1 MKNITP
7 VDNII
12 ELRNVYKTYD
22 VKAAVKNASL
32 TIKRGEFVT
41 LLGPSG
47 CGKTTTLR
55 MIAGF
60 EMPTS
65 GKIIYNGKDIT
76 NVPPHLRPF
85 NTVFQRYALFP
96 HLNVFNNIAF
106 GLKLKVVPNGTKVNK
121 KGETVQLFRKYTKA
135 EIKEKVNR
143 FLKLVD
149 LEDYGHRNV
158 SSLSGG
164 QQQRVAIARALV
176 NEPEVLLLDEP
187 LGALDLKMRK
197 DMQLELM
204 DMHKR
209 LGITFIYVTHD
220 QEEALTMSDKIV
232 VMRYGEIQQIATP
245 EKIYD
250 EPANAFVA
258 DFIGESTILS
268 GVMLDDYKVEF
279 CDHVFECVDKGF
291 KKDEPID
298 VIIRPEDLKIKDK
311 NDKDALITAEVIS
324 SVFKGDH
331 YQITLIANENEL
343 VAHDTSNYAVGE
355 TVGLYIKPFDLHIMH
370 KTRLM
375 NELDTVIT
383 GENLVDICG
392 TDFECKT
399 DLPTGTPVK
408 VIIDFDDVEITD
420 DEDDGMISATVVS
433 SIYKG
438 SYYQAILSTDDHYNF
453 FADTDYDWF
462 KGDRVGIKIAP
473 DKIIIEKRDEN
484 EVQEEKV
491 VVDETL
497 TAEEQA
503 YIEEIREK
511 EPEEFNAVE
520 EILEEA
526 EVSEQYEN
534 ALADDNDVAD
544 NTEKEEE

>member
-1 MKNITP
+1 MTNNTP
-7 VDNII
+7 TDNII
-12 ELRNVYKTYD
+12 ELKNVYKTYNGKD
-22 VKAAVKNASL
+22 AVKNASF

-41 LLGPSG
+41 FLGPSG

-65 GKIIYNGKDIT
+65 GKILFDGKDIT
-76 NVPPHLRPF
+76 DTPPHLRPV
-85 NTVFQRYALFP
+85 NTVFQKYALFP

-106 GLKLKVVPNGTKVNK
+106 GLKLKVIPNGTKTNR

-135 EIKEKVNR
+135 EIKEKVDAA
-143 FLKLVD
+143 LKMVD

-176 NEPEVLLLDEP
+176 NEPQVLLLDEP

-232 VMRYGEIQQIATP
+232 VMRYGEIQQIASP
-245 EKIYD
+245 EKVYD

-268 GVMLDDYKVEF
+268 GIMIEDCKVEF
-279 CDHVFECVDKGF
+279 CDTVFECVDKGF
-291 KKDEPID
+291 KPNEPID
-298 VIIRPEDLKIKDK
+298 VIIRPEDLKIKKVDDK
-311 NDKDALITAEVIS
+311 KTLLTATVLS

-331 YQITLIANENEL
+331 YQITLLANDNEL
-343 VAHDTSNYAVGE
+343 VAHDTDTYDVGE

-370 KTRLM
+370 KTRII
-375 NELDTVIT
+375 NEIETVIT
-383 GENLVDICG
+383 GENLVEICG
-392 TDFECKT
+392 ADFNCVT
-399 DLPTGTPVK
+399 NLPVGTPVTVK
-408 VIIDFDDVEITD
+408 VDFDDVEITD
-420 DEDDGMISATVVS
+420 DENDGTISANVIS
-433 SIYKG
+433 AIYKG

-453 FADTDYDWF
+453 FADTDYEWL

-473 DKIIIEKRDEN
+473 EKIIIEPRSVDAQNEN
-484 EVQEEKV
+484 TDSDSDNEE
-491 VVDETL
+491 ETTL
-497 TAEEQA
+497 
-503 YIEEIREK
+503 
-511 EPEEFNAVE
+511 PEEGK
-520 EILEEA
+520 
-526 EVSEQYEN
+526 
-534 ALADDNDVAD
+534 
-544 NTEKEEE
+544 TE

>member
-1 MKNITP
+1 MEN
-7 VDNII
+7 NII
-12 ELRNVYKTYD
+12 ELKNVIKTYGNKD
-22 VKAAVKNASL
+22 AVKNASL
-32 TIKRGEFVT
+32 AIKRGEFVT
-41 LLGPSG
+41 FLGPSG

-60 EMPTS
+60 EMPTK
-65 GKIIYNGKDIT
+65 GRIIFDGADIT
-76 NVPPHLRPF
+76 ELPPHLRRV
-85 NTVFQRYALFP
+85 NTVFQKYALFP

-106 GLKLKVVPNGTKVNK
+106 GLKLKAVPNGTKVNR
-121 KGETVQLFRKYTKA
+121 KGETVELFRKYTKA
-135 EIKEKVNR
+135 EIKEKVDR
-143 FLKLVD
+143 ALKMVD

-204 DMHKR
+204 DMHKK

-245 EKIYD
+245 EKVYD

-268 GVMLDDYKVEF
+268 GTMLEDFRVEF

-291 KKDEPID
+291 KPNEPID
-298 VIIRPEDLKIKDK
+298 VIIRPEDLKIRSASDK
-311 NDKDALITAEVIS
+311 NALITAVVDS

-331 YQITLIANENEL
+331 YQITLMAGDTEL
-343 VAHDTSNYAVGE
+343 IAHDTDTYEIGE

-370 KTRLM
+370 KTRII
-375 NELDTVIT
+375 NEIQTVIS
-383 GENLVDICG
+383 GENKVEICG
-392 TDFECKT
+392 ADFECVT
-399 DLPTGTPVK
+399 NLPQGTPVTVK
-408 VIIDFDDVEITD
+408 IDFDDVEITD
-420 DEDDGMISATVVS
+420 DEADGTIGATVSS

-438 SYYQAILSTDDHYNF
+438 SYYQCILRTDDYYNF
-453 FADTDYDWF
+453 FADTDDDWL

-473 DKIIIEKRDEN
+473 EKI
-484 EVQEEKV
+484 
-491 VVDETL
+491 L
-497 TAEEQA
+497 
-503 YIEEIREK
+503 IEEREVVTD
-511 EPEEFNAVE
+511 EAVE
-520 EILEEA
+520 ETIETL
-526 EVSEQYEN
+526 
-534 ALADDNDVAD
+534 
-544 NTEKEEE
+544 EKEDRE

>member
-1 MKNITP
+1 MTVTNDTIIQIKNVT
-7 VDNII
+7 
-12 ELRNVYKTYD
+12 KTYGNKD
-22 VKAAVKNASL
+22 AVKNASL
-32 TIKRGEFVT
+32 VIKRGEFVT

-65 GKIIYNGKDIT
+65 GKIIFNGEDIT
-76 NVPPHLRPF
+76 DTPPYLRKV
-85 NTVFQRYALFP
+85 NTVFQKYALFP

-106 GLKLKVVPNGTKVNK
+106 GLKLKVVPNGTKVNR
-121 KGETVQLFRKYTKA
+121 KGETVQLFRKLTKD
-135 EIKEKVNR
+135 EIKQKVNSA
-143 FLKLVD
+143 LKMVD

-204 DMHKR
+204 NMHEK

-232 VMRYGEIQQIATP
+232 VMRDGVIQQIASP

-268 GVMLDDYKVEF
+268 GVMLEDYKVEF
-279 CDHVFECVDKGF
+279 CDTVFECVDKGF
-291 KKDEPID
+291 HHHEPID
-298 VIIRPEDLKIKDK
+298 VIIRPEDLKILEKD
-311 NDKDALITAEVIS
+311 DKQSILNAEVLS
-324 SVFKGDH
+324 CVFKGDH
-331 YQITLIANENEL
+331 YQVTLLAKENEL
-343 VAHDTSNYAVGE
+343 IAHDTACYEVGS

-370 KTRLM
+370 KARII
-375 NELDTVIT
+375 NEIDTEMAD
-383 GENLVDICG
+383 ENLVLISG
-392 TDFECKT
+392 GQFECNST
-399 DLPTGTPVK
+399 LPAGTPVK
-408 VIIDFDDVEITD
+408 VTIDFDDVEITD
-420 DEDDGMISATVVS
+420 DESDGVIGATVVS

-438 SYYQAILSTDDHYNF
+438 SYYQCIVRTDDYYDF
-453 FADTDYDWF
+453 FVDTDDDWL
-462 KGDRVGIKIAP
+462 KGDRVGINIHK
-473 DKIIIEKRDEN
+473 DKIIVEEREAINEDEVIEVPD
-484 EVQEEKV
+484 V
-491 VVDETL
+491 VVDEVDTAL
-497 TAEEQA
+497 QEQLAEE
-503 YIEEIREK
+503 IKTE
-511 EPEEFNAVE
+511 VE
-520 EILEEA
+520 TIA
-526 EVSEQYEN
+526 
-534 ALADDNDVAD
+534 
-544 NTEKEEE
+544 EEEDLTVIYNDETAGAEDEAK

>member
-1 MKNITP
+1 MVQKAT

-12 ELRNVYKTYD
+12 ELRNVSKIYD
-22 VKAAVKNASL
+22 GKYAVKNASL

-47 CGKTTTLR
+47 CGKSTTLR

-60 EMPTS
+60 EMPTE
-65 GKIIYNGKDIT
+65 GQIIFNGKDIT
-76 NVPPHLRPF
+76 NTPPHQRPL

-106 GLKLKVVPNGTKVNK
+106 GLKLKVIPNGTKVNR
-121 KGETVQLFRKYTKA
+121 KGETVQLFRKFTKD
-135 EIKEKVNR
+135 EIKQKVNDA
-143 FLKLVD
+143 LKMVD

-220 QEEALTMSDKIV
+220 QEEALTMSDKII
-232 VMRYGEIQQIATP
+232 VMRLGEIQQIATP

-268 GVMLDDYKVEF
+268 GVMLDDFKVEF
-279 CDHVFECVDKGF
+279 CDTVFECVDSGF
-291 KKDEPID
+291 KKNEPID
-298 VIIRPEDLKIKDK
+298 VIIRPEDLKILPAD
-311 NDKDALITAEVIS
+311 DPASLLGAEVLS

-331 YQITLIANENEL
+331 FQVTVLAAGNELMAYSNENCP
-343 VAHDTSNYAVGE
+343 VGG

-370 KTRLM
+370 KTRII
-375 NELDTVIT
+375 NEIDTYIS
-383 GENLVDICG
+383 GENLVEICG
-392 TDFECKT
+392 ADFDCVT
-399 DLPTGTPVK
+399 SLPEGTPVK
-408 VIIDFDDVEITD
+408 VSVDFDDVEITD
-420 DEDDGMISATVVS
+420 DEEDGTISATVLS

-438 SYYQAILSTDDHYNF
+438 SYYQAILSTDDHYIF
-453 FADTDYDWF
+453 FADTDDDWL

-473 DKIIIEKRDEN
+473 EKILIEQRDEN
-484 EVQEEKV
+484 AVEEQKTV
-491 VVDETL
+491 IDETL
-497 TAEEQA
+497 TEEEREAIKEEQLNPA
-503 YIEEIREK
+503 PEFDKDEELIAEYGVNGENEPQNDISALGNDEK
-511 EPEEFNAVE
+511 E
-520 EILEEA
+520 
-526 EVSEQYEN
+526 
-534 ALADDNDVAD
+534 D
-544 NTEKEEE
+544 KE